1 MTKMIAEL
9 IEQRFGLPSA
19 AGHDAPAEG
28 ELAAI
33 LSHRTHRRYTDTP
46 ISEDLMQQVLAAGLS
61 APAKSDLQ
69 QVAVLRVENAGIRHA
84 MAELLP
90 STPWVAQAAQF
101 LVICGDSHRIRRICE
116 LRGIPFAND
125 HLDAFLNAASDAA
138 MVLQNLI
145 RAASAAGLG
154 ACPISVIRNHAT
166 RIAELLA
173 LPDHV
178 FPLAG
183 LCLGWTSHEGFVSMR
198 LPTTLTVHVDHY
210 DDTKLEAEID
220 DYDRRRN
227 ARHSIPESDWR
238 QVELFGRPTFYGWSE
253 DKARQVSVPERQDF
267 GAFVRRQ
274 GFKLDQ
280 EMTHGRVAQFGS
292 KDCPPPANHFI
303 MPASRKRNAANMTEG
318 ANGLYP

>member
-1 MTKMIAEL
+1 MPKMIAEL

-19 AGHDAPAEG
+19 AGHDSPAEG

-69 QVAVLRVENAGIRHA
+69 QVAVLCVESAGIRKSIS
-84 MAELLP
+84 ELLP
-90 STPWVAQAAQF
+90 SMPWVAQAARF
-101 LVICGDSHRIRRICE
+101 LVICGDSRRIRRICA

-166 RIAELLA
+166 SVAELLA
-173 LPDHV
+173 LPNHV

-183 LCLGWTSHEGFVSMR
+183 LCLGWPSREGFVSMR
-198 LPTTLTVHVDHY
+198 LPTTLTVHIDHY
-210 DDTKLEAEID
+210 DDSNLEAEID
-220 DYDRRRN
+220 DYDRRRS
-227 ARHSIPESDWR
+227 ARHSIAENDWR
-238 QVELFGRPTFYGWSE
+238 QVERFGRPSFYGWSE

-274 GFKLDQ
+274 CFKLD
-280 EMTHGRVAQFGS
+280 
-292 KDCPPPANHFI
+292 
-303 MPASRKRNAANMTEG
+303 
-318 ANGLYP
+318 